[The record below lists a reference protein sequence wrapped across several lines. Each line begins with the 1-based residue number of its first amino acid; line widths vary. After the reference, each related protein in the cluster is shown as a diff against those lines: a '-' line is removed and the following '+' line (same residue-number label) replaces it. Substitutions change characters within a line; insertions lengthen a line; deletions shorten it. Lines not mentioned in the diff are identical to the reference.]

1 MVVEKEEFIRIRIC
15 MKELDSLLYSRQLL
29 QSEQLKI
36 AMRKLRDELTK
47 ALTDTEDKRYEEL
60 VVGDFYLD
68 PKGVRKRKIK
78 FDLDVG
84 SVPVDPGHSG
94 LVSCP
99 APSKLVRKIII
110 E

>member
-1 MVVEKEEFIRIRIC
+1 MVMNKQEFIRIVGCI
-15 MKELDSLLYSRQLL
+15 KELDSLLFSRQLL
-29 QSEQLKI
+29 QSDQVRT
-36 AMRKLRDELTK
+36 AMKKLRDEMDT
-47 ALTDTEDKRYEEL
+47 ALRNTETMRYEEL
-60 VVGDFYLD
+60 SVGDFYLD

-78 FDLDVG
+78 FDLDIG

-99 APSKLVRKIII
+99 APSKLVRRIL